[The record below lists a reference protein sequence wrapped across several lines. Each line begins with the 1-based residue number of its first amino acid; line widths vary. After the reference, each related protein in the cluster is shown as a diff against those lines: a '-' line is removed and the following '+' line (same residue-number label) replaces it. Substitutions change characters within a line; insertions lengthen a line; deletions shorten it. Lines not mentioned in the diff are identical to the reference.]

1 MRCTMQMGRLCVRRH
16 VKIPIHP
23 TAPFHATS
31 CLYRSPP
38 QQTCNPFEPQASEVI
53 DVRTEREFSLDHIPG
68 ARNLPVLTQAQH
80 VEVGTRYTDNAF
92 QARKLGA
99 RYVASCISKHIENYF
114 QEKDENYSPLVYCWR
129 GGQRSNS
136 LAIVLAEIGFR
147 VFVLKG
153 GYKSYR
159 HIVTRDLDI
168 LPREMNFRV
177 ITGLT
182 GSGKTFLLHQLSER
196 GQQVLDLEG
205 LACHKGS
212 TLGLWHNHT
221 QPSQKMWESLLRDKM
236 SQLDST
242 KPVWVESESRRIG
255 RVTIPGTLFDKMG
268 EGQRYEV
275 NLPMSER
282 VRHIIKDYPHW
293 ISDVEKLKTTLAPL
307 ARFVGKKKV
316 YDWYDLLAHDRFEEF
331 VESILRDHYDP
342 TYTKSQAKAL
352 TRSTCDVK
360 QFHLEN
366 IQESAVDQFIDHI
379 IDS

>member
-1 MRCTMQMGRLCVRRH
+1 MCLKMQIGTVCVRRL
-16 VKIPIHP
+16 VKIAIHQ
-23 TAPFHATS
+23 TASFHDTS
-31 CLYRSPP
+31 CSHRSVPH
-38 QQTCNPFEPQASEVI
+38 QTCNPFEPQASELI
-53 DVRTEREFSLDHIPG
+53 DVRTENEFSVDHIPG

-80 VEVGTRYTDNAF
+80 VEVGTQYSNNAF

-99 RYVASCISKHIENYF
+99 RYVTSCISRHIENYF
-114 QEKDENYSPLVYCWR
+114 LSKDENYSPLVYCWR
-129 GGQRSNS
+129 GGQRSSS
-136 LAIVLAEIGFR
+136 LAMVLAEIGFR
-147 VFVLKG
+147 VYVLKG

-159 HIVTRDLDI
+159 HIVTTDLDI

-177 ITGLT
+177 ISGLT

-236 SQLDST
+236 AQLDSSR
-242 KPVWVESESRRIG
+242 PVWVESESRRIG
-255 RVTIPGTLFDKMG
+255 KVTIPGTLFDKMC

-282 VRHIIKDYPHW
+282 VCHIMNGYPHW

-316 YDWYDLLAHDRFEEF
+316 YDWYDLLAHDRFTEF

-352 TRSTCDVK
+352 VRSKCDVK
-360 QFHLEN
+360 QFHLTSL
-366 IQESAVDQFIDHI
+366 QESAVNQFLNYITE
-379 IDS
+379 S